1 LTTITK
7 CDKIQINND
16 PEKEECSLIENEIF
30 EMILEKYYDELLLY
44 CLSILGDERAAEDC
58 VQEVF
63 LLFYQKRKK
72 LYLSAGIRSWL
83 YKTAA
88 NIVKKHLKKYSK
100 NWQSLE
106 DLAEEPASAETPVDN
121 DLKADIIEILGEKD
135 GELFIRYVL
144 AGYGG
149 RKAIAEELGIS
160 VAALYDRINKM
171 KKTLVEKL

>member
-1 LTTITK
+1 
-7 CDKIQINND
+7 
-16 PEKEECSLIENEIF
+16 
-30 EMILEKYYDELLLY
+30 M
-44 CLSILGDERAAEDC
+44 
-58 VQEVF
+58 
-63 LLFYQKRKK
+63 
-72 LYLSAGIRSWL
+72 
-83 YKTAA
+83 
-88 NIVKKHLKKYSK
+88 
-100 NWQSLE
+100 QSLE

-160 VAALYDRINKM
+160 MAALYDRINKM